1 MVAAQYQI
9 PRTTVNSTLVVI
21 LSNGN
26 ITLQNHTDTK
36 PYGYADSCDMG
47 FLS

>member
-1 MVAAQYQI
+1 MAAQYQI
-9 PRTTVNSTLVVI
+9 PRTTVNPTLVVI

-26 ITLQNHTDTK
+26 FALKNHTGTK
-36 PYGYADSCDMG
+36 PYSYADSCDMG